1 MESSDPNIFKV
12 AVNRVYSI
20 RKWNKLLSKDT
31 YYESIQIGDCVYDDG
46 VFSIITNKDKK
57 NYIHYARVNY
67 PNTKLAN
74 EIIDAV
80 ERNVILKNDSNK
92 TMLIHYVKESR
103 GSLITGFSFAYKE
116 TLIQPKQ
123 TIITSAQY
131 EKLSNYGVF

>member
-20 RKWNKLLSKDT
+20 KRWNELLSKDT
-31 YYESIQIGDCVYDDG
+31 YYESIQIGDCVYDDSL
-46 VFSIITNKDKK
+46 FSIIIDKK
-57 NYIHYARVNY
+57 DNDIMYASVAF
-67 PNTKLAN
+67 TDVKLGN
-74 EIIDAV
+74 EIINAI
-80 ERNVILKNDSNK
+80 EYNSLIKGDSNK